1 MLKYYHAW
9 NCVFSGLPRPF
20 WAIIKHFSDV
30 RYAWEKA
37 SLSELSQKGLRG
49 PYKEAFVHL
58 KKSGKPFSDFEKLN
72 TYNITPIGFRD
83 TRYPPLLLNMNK
95 HLPPPI
101 LYVQGTLP
109 EHHHYVSVVGTRD
122 MSTYGEQ
129 VTTHF
134 IKEFSRYDICIVSG
148 LARGVDITAHTQALS
163 NNLPTIAVLGFGH
176 FHIPYYRK
184 QLTNS
189 IIENGCLVS
198 EYPPYLKAQKY
209 HFPLRNRIIAGLSP
223 ITLIV
228 EAGKR
233 SGARITAQ
241 YALDQGREVMAVP
254 GNIYHE
260 KSAGTNALIEHA
272 SAQLVS
278 DPMSIIKSLKIPV
291 KKQRALDFQSKLD
304 KAILTLLEKE
314 PLSHEQIM
322 QRLKIRPKTL
332 NTKIT
337 ELEIEKLIKKNNS
350 GRYYAT
356 YSSPSL

>member
-9 NCVFSGLPRPF
+9 NCVFNGLPRPF
-20 WAIIKHFSDV
+20 WTIIKHFPDV

-37 SLSELSQKGLRG
+37 SLSELANKGLRG
-49 PYKEAFVHL
+49 PYKHAFLQL
-58 KKSGKPFSDFEKLN
+58 KKSGKPFADFEN
-72 TYNITPIGFRD
+72 FRQHHITPIGLRD
-83 TRYPPLLLNMNK
+83 TQYPSLLRNMNK

-109 EHHHYVSVVGTRD
+109 EHHHNVSIVGTRD

-148 LARGVDITAHTQALS
+148 LARGIDITAHTQALA
-163 NNLPTIAVLGFGH
+163 NNLPTIAILGFGH

-184 QLTNS
+184 KLTQS

-198 EYPPYLKAQKY
+198 EYPPHLKAQKY
-209 HFPLRNRIIAGLSP
+209 HFPLRNRIIAGLSAVTV
-223 ITLIV
+223 II
-228 EAGKR
+228 EAGKK

-254 GNIYHE
+254 GTIYQE

-278 DPMSIIKSLKIPV
+278 EPSSIIKTLDIPV
-291 KKQRALDFQSKLD
+291 KKQEAIAFQSKMD

-322 QRLKIRPKTL
+322 QQLPINAKTL

-337 ELEIEKLIKKNNS
+337 ELEIEQLIKKNS
-350 GRYYAT
+350 TGRYYAT
-356 YSSPSL
+356 YSRPSL